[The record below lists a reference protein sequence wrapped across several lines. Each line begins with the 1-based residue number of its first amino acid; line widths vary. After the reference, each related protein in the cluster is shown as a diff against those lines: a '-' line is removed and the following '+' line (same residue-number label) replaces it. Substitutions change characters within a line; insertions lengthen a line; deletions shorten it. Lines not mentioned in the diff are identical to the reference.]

1 MERSSAEPSFTDAMI
16 DLELLGLDYG
26 RPILQIGVCLFNLA
40 SNDEVF
46 ERHVIHVRVDTAGNN
61 NVCPETQAWWIKT
74 DVDLFQ
80 ELLAESAST
89 GRALPIALLELNEF
103 LAQHGPYRFWAD
115 YPAFDIAHLQF
126 AMQRLGIV
134 PAWTYRQV
142 HGSSD
147 VKLMCRMLLGA
158 EQSIPDH
165 PGRRDHEAGS
175 DALQQAMELKA
186 WFRQLFEAIP
196 GVGAAVLAGAVSR
209 QPERLPA

>member
-1 MERSSAEPSFTDAMI
+1 MERPSAETSFTDAMI

-40 SNDEVF
+40 SSDDVF
-46 ERHVIHVRVDTAGNN
+46 ERHTINVRVDTDGNN
-61 NVCPETQAWWIKT
+61 NVCAVTQAWWLRT

-80 ELLAESAST
+80 ELLAASAST

-115 YPAFDIAHLQF
+115 YPAFDIAHLQL

-142 HGSSD
+142 HGSID

-186 WFRQLFEAIP
+186 WFRQLADAIP
-196 GVGAAVLAGAVSR
+196 GVSAAVLAGAVNR
-209 QPERLPA
+209 EPERLPA

>member
-1 MERSSAEPSFTDAMI
+1 MECSSADTSFTDAMI

-26 RPILQIGVCLFNLA
+26 RPILQIGVCLFNLVG
-40 SNDEVF
+40 SDDVF
-46 ERHVIHVRVDTAGNN
+46 ERHTINVRVDTDGNN
-61 NVCPETQAWWIKT
+61 NVCAVTQAWWLRT

-80 ELLAESAST
+80 ELLAASAST
-89 GRALPIALLELNEF
+89 GRVLPIALLELNEF

-115 YPAFDIAHLQF
+115 YPAFDIAHLQL

-142 HGSSD
+142 HGSTD

-186 WFRQLFEAIP
+186 WFRQLADAIP
-196 GVGAAVLAGAVSR
+196 GAGAAVLAGAVNR

>member
-1 MERSSAEPSFTDAMI
+1 MERPSAETSFTDAMI

-40 SNDEVF
+40 SSDDVF
-46 ERHVIHVRVDTAGNN
+46 ERHTINVRVDTDGNN
-61 NVCPETQAWWIKT
+61 NVCAVTQAWWLRT

-80 ELLAESAST
+80 ELLAASAST
-89 GRALPIALLELNEF
+89 GRVLPIALLELNEF

-115 YPAFDIAHLQF
+115 YPAFDIAHLQL

-142 HGSSD
+142 HGSTD

-186 WFRQLFEAIP
+186 WFGQLADAIP
-196 GVGAAVLAGAVSR
+196 GVGAAVLAGAVNR